1 LIGFIVEITLNYITI
16 FLNFNIFREI
26 ITTMKKLLLICLL
39 PLSLFGQ
46 ICNPGGNIMIY
57 SNYDGGVLNIN
68 VDQNIPNLKIG
79 VVTYE
84 GTTINLSGTYVNNV
98 TEVYYAGYNG
108 QNAHCGTLIN
118 TSINGAPGSAATS
131 VNLYPPATMSDPN
144 GYSFIICAYSCD
156 NNSNQ
161 GGCNTVAQVE
171 DFFLNEFGGSLY
183 AHYVQYGCWSGT
195 MALSSGGNCCPA
207 VPFNATTE
215 NTPVSCNGACDG
227 TATVIPQ
234 GGTAPYIYNWSNGST
249 NDVQTGLCAGTYTVT
264 VTDNNGQSMLQTV
277 TVTEPAAIQATFVN
291 SIETVPCNATSQVT
305 PSGGVPIYTYM
316 WDSGNQTSF
325 TASGLC
331 EGTQCVTI
339 TDSEGCSIEACTT
352 INSVVGIEEY
362 KADNKAIIE
371 VLDLMGRKT
380 HFRPNTPMIVVFSDG
395 TRQCVVK
402 FE

>member
-1 LIGFIVEITLNYITI
+1 
-16 FLNFNIFREI
+16 
-26 ITTMKKLLLICLL
+26 MKKLLLLGFL
-39 PLSLFGQ
+39 PFTSYSQ
-46 ICNPGGNIMIY
+46 VCNPGGNIMIY

-118 TSINGAPGSAATS
+118 TSINGAPGSAVTS

-144 GYSFIICAYSCD
+144 GYNYIICAYSCD

-183 AHYVQYGCWSGT
+183 AHYTQYGCWSGT
-195 MALSSGGNCCPA
+195 MSVSAGGNCCPA
-207 VPFNATTE
+207 VPFNATTF
-215 NTPVSCNGACDG
+215 NTPATCNGACDG
-227 TATVIPQ
+227 TATVTPQ
-234 GGTAPYIYNWSNGST
+234 GGTAPYTYLWSNGST
-249 NDVQTGLCAGTYTVT
+249 IASPTGLCAGTYTVT
-264 VTDNNGQSMLQTV
+264 ITDNNGQSMVQSV

-291 SIETVPCNATSQVT
+291 TVETVSCNGTSQVT
-305 PSGGVPIYTYM
+305 PSGGVPVYTYL

-325 TASGLC
+325 TATGLC

-352 INSVVGIEEY
+352 INSVVGIEELTEGT
-362 KADNKAIIE
+362 KTIIKI
-371 VLDLMGRKT
+371 VDLMGRETLLK
-380 HFRPNTPMIVVFSDG
+380 PNTPFILIYSDG
-395 TRQCVVK
+395 TRETVVM

>member
-1 LIGFIVEITLNYITI
+1 
-16 FLNFNIFREI
+16 
-26 ITTMKKLLLICLL
+26 MKKLLLLGLL
-39 PLSLFGQ
+39 PFTSYSQ
-46 ICNPGGNIMIY
+46 VCNPGGNIMIY

-98 TEVYYAGYNG
+98 TEVFYAGYNG

-118 TSINGAPGSAATS
+118 TSINGAPGSAITS

-144 GYSFIICAYSCD
+144 GYNYIICAYSCN

-171 DFFLNEFGGSLY
+171 DFFLNEFGGTLY
-183 AHYVQYGCWSGT
+183 AHYVQYNCWSGT
-195 MALSSGGNCCPA
+195 MSVSAGGNCCPV
-207 VPFNATTE
+207 VPFNATTS
-215 NTPVSCNGACDG
+215 NTPASCNGACDG
-227 TATVIPQ
+227 TATVTPQ
-234 GGTAPYIYNWSNGST
+234 GGTAPYTYLWSNGSAVA
-249 NDVQTGLCAGTYTVT
+249 DPIGLCAGTYTVT
-264 VTDNNGQSMLQTV
+264 ITDYNGQSMVQSV
-277 TVTEPAAIQATFVN
+277 TVTEPAAIQATFANTV
-291 SIETVPCNATSQVT
+291 ETVSCNGTSQVT
-305 PSGGVPIYTYM
+305 PSGGVPVYTYL

-325 TASGLC
+325 TATGLC

-352 INSVVGIEEY
+352 INSVVGIEELTAGT
-362 KADNKAIIE
+362 KTI
-371 VLDLMGRKT
+371 VRVVDLMGRET
-380 HFRPNTPMIVVFSDG
+380 VLRPNTPFIFIYSDG
-395 TRQCVVK
+395 TRERVMR